1 MKIALT
7 ISTYFILIFIVSSGT
22 TKESI
27 DPPAAKKS
35 NSLKLFWSEEFNIDG
50 KPDPNTWSY
59 DIGNGPDGWGNQE
72 LEYYTDRK
80 ENAYIDNGTLKI
92 KAIKEEYNERS
103 FTSARLFTK
112 GKFQFKYGRVEI
124 RAKLPAEVGTWP
136 AAWMLGAEFGKL
148 PWPDC
153 GEIDIV
159 EHRGSELNKI
169 VSAFHY
175 PERHGG
181 NCDANNTMINNATAE
196 FHIYR
201 MDWTEKEIKVYV
213 DDKLFHSLQL
223 TSSMPYRQDF
233 YFLLNLAIGG
243 GFGGPVDPN
252 FKSSVYEVDYIRVY
266 K

>member
-1 MKIALT
+1 MSIILSFF
-7 ISTYFILIFIVSSGT
+7 IQILPILILSMSSFQ
-22 TKESI
+22 KNAYKPSI
-27 DPPAAKKS
+27 NKQT
-35 NSLKLFWSEEFNIDG
+35 NIKLFWSEEFNIDG
-50 KPDPNTWSY
+50 RPDLNTWSY

-92 KAIKEEYNERS
+92 KAIKEEYNGRS
-103 FTSARLFTK
+103 YTSARLLTK
-112 GKFQFKYGRVEI
+112 GKFQFKYGRVEV

-136 AAWMLGAEFGKL
+136 AAWMLGAEFGKV

-159 EHRGSELNKI
+159 EHRGAELNKI

-181 NCDANNTMINNATAE
+181 NCNANNTMITDATTQ
-196 FHIYR
+196 FHVYR
-201 MDWTEKEIKVYV
+201 MDWNEKEIKVYV

-223 TSSMPYRQDF
+223 TSSMPYQQDF